1 MSLVL
6 GLETSCDE
14 TSVALL
20 REDGGIVASVISSQI
35 DMHKRYGGVVP
46 EIAARAHLTNLP
58 PLLEEALEISGAS
71 LADVG
76 LVVSTAGP
84 GLVGALLVGL
94 AVPASALRLHARCTI
109 LADRDASP

>member
-1 MSLVL
+1 MTYVL

-20 REDGGIVASVISSQI
+20 RQDGSIAASVVSSQI

-58 PLLEEALEISGAS
+58 PLLDEALESDGRNGKLI
-71 LADVG
+71 DQTVRK
-76 LVVSTAGP
+76 
-84 GLVGALLVGL
+84 LLSFGG
-94 AVPASALRLHARCTI
+94 
-109 LADRDASP
+109 